1 MKNLFTK
8 IWAELG
14 GLTRDGRMWGVGTV
28 SVLKAQG
35 EGAVTGT
42 QSAITIAGSCLT
54 ELWLWGEAHCQT
66 MAPAQQGESWGH
78 KHSNLSFLPSVIFYW
93 DFPLVDPDWKPADK
107 GAECHSL
114 LSSASQGTE
123 QSG

>member
-1 MKNLFTK
+1 MH
-8 IWAELG
+8 
-14 GLTRDGRMWGVGTV
+14 VG
-28 SVLKAQG
+28 SRNSEHP
-35 EGAVTGT
+35 EGAGR
-42 QSAITIAGSCLT
+42 GSCYWHT
-54 ELWLWGEAHCQT
+54 ERYNHCGQLPDRAMALGEAHCQT